1 MTTSYH
7 PVCSNRLRK
16 KLLPNPCRSRSKCS
30 WWMNL
35 ASPLK
40 LRKWAIRWVTLM
52 LVPVFRLG
60 VTTSTRF
67 IMLDIL
73 KIIDSS
79 LFLCIQPAEVLP
91 DLVKFMDSIHGR
103 IMTCHR
109 LSGPVE
115 SEAGTTPA
123 GKEFLSTKYVAPLLA
138 QNECPCFPI
147 WLMII
152 NASHQYPGVASFLK
166 VVFNQFQGSG
176 PPI

>member
-1 MTTSYH
+1 
-7 PVCSNRLRK
+7 
-16 KLLPNPCRSRSKCS
+16 
-30 WWMNL
+30 
-35 ASPLK
+35 
-40 LRKWAIRWVTLM
+40 M

-109 LSGPVE
+109 LAGPVE

-147 WLMII
+147 
-152 NASHQYPGVASFLK
+152 
-166 VVFNQFQGSG
+166 
-176 PPI
+176 